1 MSTINTNKI
10 RIGNFTSSEIYK
22 LTKEGKTKG
31 TLGKPAITYIEEKN
45 TERLFEMPLD
55 SEMYSKP
62 TSWGNFVEQFA
73 FAKLGLDYQLSSQT
87 SVLHNEIDC
96 WAGSAD
102 GFKFDE
108 GKTVID
114 IKCPFTRLRFSQ
126 LIKIKTGKEL
136 KENFEDYYWQLVS
149 NAILNECKYAELI
162 IYMPYLSDLIEISE
176 AVKNYDGDQKPYEF
190 IFYQMEACPFIKDG
204 STKIKDLNIL
214 RFEVTGADKIFL
226 TEKVKLA
233 SKYLIE
239 R

>member
-1 MSTINTNKI
+1 
-10 RIGNFTSSEIYK
+10 
-22 LTKEGKTKG
+22 L
-31 TLGKPAITYIEEKN
+31 TYIEEKN
-45 TERLFEMPLD
+45 AERMFEMPLD
-55 SEMYSKP
+55 SEMNSKP

-87 SVLHNEIDC
+87 SILHKEIDC

-102 GFKFDE
+102 GFKFDK

-126 LIKIKTGKEL
+126 LIKIKTGEEL
-136 KENFEDYYWQLVS
+136 KENFEEYYWQLVS

-162 IYMPYLSDLIEISE
+162 VYMPYYSDLKLISE
-176 AVKNYDGDQKPYEF
+176 EVFNYDGDQKPYEF
-190 IFYQMEACPFIKDG
+190 IFYQIESCPFIYDF
-204 STKIKDLNIL
+204 SQRLKDLNKL
-214 RFEVTGADKIFL
+214 RFEVSEADKLFL